1 MKTKIA
7 IYLILAL
14 VIAGLVFSTFFYRSL
29 YIEQQKQVKAQANEL
44 TVMQELYRDLS
55 DSFFMLSKQ
64 RTYSISLAPNINTK
78 VSSVLGSSKQL
89 TLQYYFTM
97 DGNSIELKPDSILTL
112 KK

>member
-7 IYLILAL
+7 ITTITAL
-14 VIAGLVFSTFFYRSL
+14 VIAGLLFSTVYYRSL
-29 YIEQQKQVKAQANEL
+29 YIEQQKHAKSQANEL
-44 TVMQELYRDLS
+44 AAMQEIYRDLS
-55 DSFFMLSKQ
+55 DSFYMLSKQ

-89 TLQYYFTM
+89 TLQYYFSM
-97 DGNSIELKPDSILTL
+97 DGNSIELKPDSVLTL

>member
-1 MKTKIA
+1 MKTKIS
-7 IYLILAL
+7 IYLITAL
-14 VIAGLVFSTFFYRSL
+14 VIAGLVFTTVFYRSL
-29 YIEQQKQVKAQANEL
+29 YIEQQKQVKVQQSEL
-44 TVMQELYRDLS
+44 AIMQELYRDLS
-55 DSFFMLSKQ
+55 DSFNMLSKQ

-97 DGNSIELKPDSILTL
+97 DGNSIELKPDSVLSF